1 MKILLHITYDYFFLC
16 SLRGSQMCTVASS
29 RQPTAP
35 QTPVTLSRRGSTT
48 TFSTTLG
55 LAKMLN
61 ERGIKAVTPSAVATP
76 CGDRSFT
83 PTATPCNSPDG
94 TPPSPPPSPPPY
106 NPLKFPGMDFHKL
119 HILVNGKLWLFWSSM
134 LKLKHFLHSDC
145 YVWLAGFLT
154 SGADLLRR
162 KLTGDDERQ
171 AMKTHGKN
179 KRSKMALSRSERKV
193 KLHIQSLVYSF
204 LLHIRICCIFPN
216 TTTSFFFIKR

>member
-1 MKILLHITYDYFFLC
+1 MTTCFLC

-94 TPPSPPPSPPPY
+94 TPPPSPPPSPPPY
-106 NPLKFPGMDFHKL
+106 NPLKFPGMDFHTL
-119 HILVNGKLWLFWSSM
+119 HISVSGKLCWVFWEIHVKVHTFLL
-134 LKLKHFLHSDC
+134 LKLSYLIGRFLD
-145 YVWLAGFLT
+145 
-154 SGADLLRR
+154 
-162 KLTGDDERQ
+162 
-171 AMKTHGKN
+171 
-179 KRSKMALSRSERKV
+179 
-193 KLHIQSLVYSF
+193 
-204 LLHIRICCIFPN
+204 
-216 TTTSFFFIKR
+216 